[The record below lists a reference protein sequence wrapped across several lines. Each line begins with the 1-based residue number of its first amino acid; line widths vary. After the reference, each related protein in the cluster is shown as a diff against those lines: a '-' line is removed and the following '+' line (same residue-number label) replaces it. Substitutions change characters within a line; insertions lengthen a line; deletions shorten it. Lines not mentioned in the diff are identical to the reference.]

1 MIAALVSA
9 SGRQGLSA
17 FLPPAERVVQR
28 ARLGAD
34 ADTAVPHL
42 PLVDDWQKG
51 EFALASVM
59 ANSRETNVR
68 QFMLQVLH
76 RYRYVLGTRTRT
88 RVSHSGH

>member
-1 MIAALVSA
+1 MKE

-17 FLPPAERVVQR
+17 FLPPEDRVVQ
-28 ARLGAD
+28 ATRLGAD

-51 EFALASVM
+51 DFSLESVM

-68 QFMLQVLH
+68 QYALQVLH
-76 RYRYVLGTRTRT
+76 RYRYVLGTPP
-88 RVSHSGH
+88 SPPPSLPP